1 MQEHFDCFGK
11 KFGLTQALS
20 FYNNN
25 KNSNKNNRNMSVNN
39 LKAVHEKSNG
49 KLWSPQEQQ
58 QQITNTYFTKRHN
71 VFTHAIAYDE
81 RKPYLVILRLTAIFA
96 Y

>member
-1 MQEHFDCFGK
+1 MQEHFDFFGN
-11 KFGLTQALS
+11 KFGLTRALG

-49 KLWSPQEQQ
+49 KLWSPQEQE

-71 VFTHAIAYDE
+71 VFTHARAYNE
-81 RKPYLVILRLTAIFA
+81 RKPYLVLLRLTAIFA